1 MYVSR
6 YLCLCVHTWVYGMG
20 IRPRYE
26 PDSEQIG
33 PSGGQKKRCAG
44 NLGKEGIL
52 IRGATPIV
60 PIVTAKQWRHQVVA
74 MSDPRSPRR
83 GPGGSNTAGQ
93 SGHVQRRR
101 NMFWSGGAQE

>member
-6 YLCLCVHTWVYGMG
+6 YLGIDLCLCVHTWVYGMG

-44 NLGKEGIL
+44 NLGKEGIY
-52 IRGATPIV
+52 
-60 PIVTAKQWRHQVVA
+60 
-74 MSDPRSPRR
+74 
-83 GPGGSNTAGQ
+83 
-93 SGHVQRRR
+93 
-101 NMFWSGGAQE
+101 